1 MTRERIAGS
10 VTGLKKSGATEPAA
24 PPQKPPAGQEEEQFN
39 RSLRPR
45 TLGECIGQTRV
56 ISGLRISIQ
65 AARERAEALD
75 HVILHGPPGLGKT
88 TFANVIAT
96 EMGTSIVTTSGPALE
111 RGGDLMGILTNL
123 SRGDVLFID
132 EIHRLPRAV
141 EEFLYPAMED
151 FCVNFVIE
159 KGVHARTLR
168 YTLKP
173 FTLVGATTRAG
184 LLSSPLRERFGITHH
199 LDFYP
204 VEDLT
209 LVVRRSA
216 SILDVTISD
225 DGAAEIAGR
234 ARGTPRIANRL
245 LRRVRDFA
253 QVRGDGRITLDG
265 AREALEFEGVDP
277 LGLDAQDRDLL
288 RTIIQVYGGGP
299 VGIEALAATLNE
311 EVDSLVE
318 MVEPYLLKIGFL
330 TRTQSGRRATPQA
343 CDHLGLA
350 SSFAPRPPLPK
361 DAGPGDGGA
370 RGQGALFP

>member
-1 MTRERIAGS
+1 MTRERTVGPVPDPPPGGVS
-10 VTGLKKSGATEPAA
+10 AA
-24 PPQKPPAGQEEEQFN
+24 PGGEDEQLV

-45 TLGECIGQTRV
+45 ILSECIGQTRV
-56 ISGLRISIQ
+56 VSGLRISIQ
-65 AARERAEALD
+65 AARERSEALD
-75 HVILHGPPGLGKT
+75 HVLLHGPPGLGKT
-88 TFANVIAT
+88 TFANVIAA
-96 EMGTSIVTTSGPALE
+96 EMSTSIVTTSGPALE

-159 KGVHARTLR
+159 KGAHARTLR

-204 VEDLT
+204 AEDLT

-216 SILDVTISD
+216 SILGVAITD
-225 DGAAEIAGR
+225 DGATEIAHR
-234 ARGTPRIANRL
+234 SRGTPRIANRL

-253 QVRGDGRITLDG
+253 QVRADGTITVG
-265 AREALEFEGVDP
+265 VARDALEFEGVDP
-277 LGLDAQDRDLL
+277 LGLDAQDREVL
-288 RTIIQVYGGGP
+288 RTVIQVYGGGP
-299 VGIEALAATLNE
+299 VGIDALAATLNE

-330 TRTQSGRRATPQA
+330 TRTQSGRRVTAQA
-343 CDHLGLA
+343 YDHLGLA
-350 SSFAPRPPLPK
+350 APP
-361 DAGPGDGGA
+361 GGA
-370 RGQGALFP
+370 GVADRGGRGQGMLFS

>member
-1 MTRERIAGS
+1 
-10 VTGLKKSGATEPAA
+10 
-24 PPQKPPAGQEEEQFN
+24 
-39 RSLRPR
+39 
-45 TLGECIGQTRV
+45 
-56 ISGLRISIQ
+56 
-65 AARERAEALD
+65 
-75 HVILHGPPGLGKT
+75 LGKT

-96 EMGTSIVTTSGPALE
+96 EMATGIVTTSGPALE

-123 SRGDVLFID
+123 NRGDVLFID

-159 KGVHARTLR
+159 KGAHARSLR
-168 YTLKP
+168 YTLRP

-184 LLSSPLRERFGITHH
+184 LLSSPLRDRFGITQH

-209 LVVRRSA
+209 RVVHRSA
-216 SILDVTISD
+216 SILGVPVTD
-225 DGAAEIAGR
+225 EGAAEIAR
-234 ARGTPRIANRL
+234 RSRGTPRIANRL

-253 QVRGDGRITLDG
+253 QVRSDGAISVEI

-277 LGLDAQDRDLL
+277 LGLDGQDRDVL

-330 TRTQSGRRATPQA
+330 TRTQAGRRVTAQA
-343 CDHLGLA
+343 AEHLGLA
-350 SSFAPRPPLPK
+350 VPER
-361 DAGPGDGGA
+361 GG
-370 RGQGALFP
+370 RGQGTLFS

>member
-1 MTRERIAGS
+1 MCS
-10 VTGLKKSGATEPAA
+10 CTGRPA
-24 PPQKPPAGQEEEQFN
+24 
-39 RSLRPR
+39 
-45 TLGECIGQTRV
+45 
-56 ISGLRISIQ
+56 
-65 AARERAEALD
+65 
-75 HVILHGPPGLGKT
+75 LGKT

-96 EMGTSIVTTSGPALE
+96 EMATGIVTTSGPALE

-123 SRGDVLFID
+123 NRGDVLFID

-159 KGVHARTLR
+159 KGAHARSLR
-168 YTLKP
+168 YTLRP

-184 LLSSPLRERFGITHH
+184 LLSSPLRDRFGITQH

-209 LVVRRSA
+209 RVVHRSA
-216 SILDVTISD
+216 SILGVSVTD
-225 DGAAEIAGR
+225 EGAAEIARR

-253 QVRGDGRITLDG
+253 QVRADGAISLAL

-277 LGLDAQDRDLL
+277 LGLDGQDREVL

-330 TRTQSGRRATPQA
+330 TRTQAGRRVTAQA
-343 CDHLGLA
+343 AEHLGLA
-350 SSFAPRPPLPK
+350 VPEH
-361 DAGPGDGGA
+361 GG
-370 RGQGALFP
+370 RGQGSLFS